1 MNDDSSNYG
10 NYGLGT
16 TIGNSMTVYNKTEIM
31 NKLVEPENNIRD
43 VQLNRNL
50 VLGNIRREQL
60 TMYDQISSIADLL
73 LFIPKSE
80 GGFLF
85 NEIGHLLDTRVN
97 TFFVMSNSVDAKGRS
112 LGVTQIRKDEVKQI
126 EEKGGFGS
134 FAKSSNSN

>member
-1 MNDDSSNYG
+1 MNDDSGFG
-10 NYGLGT
+10 NYGLNQN
-16 TIGNSMTVYNKTEIM
+16 IGNSMTVYNKTEIM
-31 NKLVEPENNIRD
+31 NKLVEPENNIRE

-50 VLGNIRREQL
+50 ILGNIRREQL
-60 TMYDQISSIADLL
+60 IIYDQISATADLL

-97 TFFVMSNSVDAKGRS
+97 TYFVMSNSVDAKGRS

-134 FAKSSNSN
+134 FAKSSASA

>member
-1 MNDDSSNYG
+1 MNDESGFG
-10 NYGLGT
+10 NYGLNQN
-16 TIGNSMTVYNKTEIM
+16 IGNSMTVYNKTEIM
-31 NKLVEPENNIRD
+31 NKLVEPENNIRE

-50 VLGNIRREQL
+50 ILGNIRREQL
-60 TMYDQISSIADLL
+60 LIYDQISATADLL

-85 NEIGHLLDTRVN
+85 NEIGHLLDSRVN

-134 FAKSSNSN
+134 FAKSSASA